1 MVTVSKAL
9 LFFIKN
15 AAVVEQ
21 STIMWRT
28 CQSLDIQ
35 VHCYDFALKR
45 LIDKET
51 FTSQKS
57 CTPEFPALFTDELLK
72 IISLVVFFSNPRAQ
86 APTTRHIPSGFL
98 PDRIL
103 HKDRRVITDL

>member
-21 STIMWRT
+21 STIMWRA

-86 APTTRHIPSGFL
+86 APTTRNIPSGFL

-103 HKDRRVITDL
+103 HKDKRVITDL